1 MIAATAPERPRFPPG
16 RPTITAIASAAA
28 APPALP
34 AVRPGAAAAWALA
47 QAARDPFVI
56 LITIYIFAPY
66 YVTRVVGDPV
76 AGQTLVA
83 GANKWGGWIVMLT
96 APLLGATIDRL
107 GPRKPW
113 LAAVITLMVAM
124 TTTLWF
130 TPPAGATGGA
140 GLSPLMVATV
150 FAGMTVAFAYHEML
164 HNALLV
170 PAAGLA
176 GAARASG
183 LGLAGGNGMS
193 VLMLTGVLIAFAL
206 PGIVGWGWLPAAPLL
221 GLDPAQGEPDR
232 VTALIVAAVMAVG
245 SVPLFLKV
253 PDMAR
258 SALTLPAAVRAGA
271 GDLVALFKGARGHR
285 NVLTYLLS
293 RMIFTD
299 GLTAILVF
307 SGLFAAGAMHWATLE
322 MLAYGIIL
330 SVAAV
335 AGGLM
340 AGRLDDAIGPKNSLK
355 VELAV
360 LIVFWA
366 LALGMGRNRILYSP
380 WQGAPLWDGPMFT
393 TLPELVFLGL
403 GCGLAITITAA
414 YASSRTLLTRIAPP
428 ERLGVFFGLYVLSGA
443 ATMWLGPLLI
453 EAATR
458 AGGSQAIGL
467 TPILG
472 MLGIGWALL
481 FAVRGGGR
489 GEVSVAE

>member
-1 MIAATAPERPRFPPG
+1 M
-16 RPTITAIASAAA
+16 PTLPLPSRAAA
-28 APPALP
+28 N
-34 AVRPGAAAAWALA
+34 AWALA

-66 YVTRVVGDPV
+66 YVTRVIGDPV

-113 LAAVITLMVAM
+113 LAVLLTGMVAM
-124 TTTLWF
+124 TAALWF
-130 TPPAGATGGA
+130 TPPGGG
-140 GLSPLMVATV
+140 GLSPLMVATI
-150 FAGMTVAFAYHEML
+150 FAAMTVAFAYHEML

-170 PAAGLA
+170 PAAGVE

-183 LGLAGGNGMS
+183 LGLAGGNGLS

-206 PGIVGWGWLPAAPLL
+206 PGKVPWDWLPAAPLL
-221 GLDPAQGEPDR
+221 GLDPALGEPDR
-232 VTALIVAAVMAVG
+232 ITTLLVAGAMALF

-258 SALTLPAAVRAGA
+258 TALSLPQAIRAGA
-271 GDLVALFKGARGHR
+271 GDLAALVRGARGHR
-285 NVLTYLLS
+285 NVLTYLLA

-307 SGLFAAGAMHWATLE
+307 SGLFAAGAMRWATLE

-330 SVAAV
+330 SIAAV
-335 AGGLM
+335 AGGLL
-340 AGRLDDAIGPKNSLK
+340 AGRLDDVVGPKTSLK
-355 VELAV
+355 LEIGV
-360 LIVFWA
+360 LIIFWA
-366 LALGMGRNRILYSP
+366 LALGMGRNRILYQP
-380 WQGAPLWDGPMFT
+380 WDGDPFWNGPMFT
-393 TLPELVFLGL
+393 TLPEVIFLGL
-403 GCGLAITITAA
+403 GCILAITITAA

-428 ERLGVFFGLYVLSGA
+428 EQLGVFFGLYVLSGA

-453 EAATR
+453 EAATH

-472 MLGIGWALL
+472 MLAVGWALL
-481 FAVRGGGR
+481 FAVRGGGPIR
-489 GEVSVAE
+489 

>member
-1 MIAATAPERPRFPPG
+1 MISRRGE
-16 RPTITAIASAAA
+16 PTITAIASDA
-28 APPALP
+28 APALALP
-34 AVRPGAAAAWALA
+34 ALRPGAATAWAMA

-66 YVTRVVGDPV
+66 YVTRVIGDPV

-113 LAAVITLMVAM
+113 LAAVVALMVMM
-124 TTTLWF
+124 TTALWF
-130 TPPAGATGGA
+130 TPPSGA

-150 FAGMTVAFAYHEML
+150 FAGMTIAFAYHEML

-176 GAARASG
+176 GAGRASG

-193 VLMLTGVLIAFAL
+193 VLMLTAVLVAFAL
-206 PGIVGWGWLPAAPLL
+206 PGNVGWSWLPDAPLL

-232 VTALIVAAVMAVG
+232 VTALIVAAVMAIG

-258 SALTLPAAVRAGA
+258 TALSVPAAIRTGA

-285 NVLTYLLS
+285 NVLTYLLA
-293 RMIFTD
+293 RMLFTD

-307 SGLFAAGAMHWATLE
+307 SGLFAAGSMRWATLE

-340 AGRLDDAIGPKNSLK
+340 AGRLDDSIGPKNALK

-366 LALGMGRNRILYSP
+366 MALGMGRNRIVYSP

-393 TLPELVFLGL
+393 TLPELVFLAV
-403 GCGLAITITAA
+403 GCVLAITITAA

-428 ERLGVFFGLYVLSGA
+428 DQLGVFFGLYVLSGA

-453 EAATR
+453 EAATH

-472 MLGIGWALL
+472 MIGVGWALL
-481 FAVRGGGR
+481 FLVRGGGR
-489 GEVSVAE
+489 DTLFAQ

>member
-1 MIAATAPERPRFPPG
+1 VTGFQPGKDQAITPIAAVAPTAQ
-16 RPTITAIASAAA
+16 PT
-28 APPALP
+28 ALP
-34 AVRPGAAAAWALA
+34 LPRRWAAEAWALA

-113 LAAVITLMVAM
+113 LAVLITLMVAM
-124 TTTLWF
+124 TLALWF
-130 TPPAGATGGA
+130 TPPGGG
-140 GLSPLMVATV
+140 GLSPFMVATV

-170 PAAGLA
+170 PAAGIA

-183 LGLAGGNGMS
+183 LALAGGNAMS
-193 VLMLTGVLIAFAL
+193 VLMLIGVLVAFAL
-206 PGIVGWGWLPAAPLL
+206 PGKVDWGWLPPTPLL
-221 GLDPAQGEPDR
+221 GLDPALGEPDR
-232 VTALIVAAVMAVG
+232 ITTLLVAGVMALF
-245 SVPLFLKV
+245 SIPLFLKV

-258 SALTLPAAVRAGA
+258 TALSLPQAVRAGA
-271 GDLVALFKGARGHR
+271 GDLAALVRGARGHR
-285 NVLTYLLS
+285 NVLTYLLA

-307 SGLFAAGAMHWATLE
+307 SGLFAAGAMGWATLE
-322 MLAYGIIL
+322 MLAYGIVL
-330 SVAAV
+330 SIAAV
-335 AGGLM
+335 AGGLL
-340 AGRLDDAIGPKNSLK
+340 AGRLDDAVGPNTSLK
-355 VELAV
+355 LELGL
-360 LIVFWA
+360 LIIIEG
-366 LALGMGRNRILYSP
+366 LALGMAKDRIVYQP
-380 WQGAPLWDGPMFT
+380 WQGEPLWNGPMFT

-403 GCGLAITITAA
+403 GCLIAITVTAA
-414 YASSRTLLTRIAPP
+414 YASSRTMLTRVAPP
-428 ERLGVFFGLYVLSGA
+428 EQLGVFFGLYVLSGA

-458 AGGSQAIGL
+458 MGGTQAIGL

-472 MLGIGWALL
+472 MLGVGWLLL
-481 FAVRGGGR
+481 FAVRGGGPVR
-489 GEVSVAE
+489 

>member
-1 MIAATAPERPRFPPG
+1 MTGFQPGKDQAITPIAAVA
-16 RPTITAIASAAA
+16 PTILPVPRRWAAE
-28 APPALP
+28 
-34 AVRPGAAAAWALA
+34 AWALA

-113 LAAVITLMVAM
+113 LAVLITLMVAM
-124 TTTLWF
+124 TLALWF
-130 TPPAGATGGA
+130 TPPDGD
-140 GLSPLMVATV
+140 GLSPFMVATI

-170 PAAGLA
+170 PAAGIA

-183 LGLAGGNGMS
+183 LALAGGNAMS
-193 VLMLTGVLIAFAL
+193 VLMLIGVLVAFAL
-206 PGIVGWGWLPAAPLL
+206 PGKVDWGWLPPAPLL
-221 GLDPAQGEPDR
+221 GLDPALGEPDR
-232 VTALIVAAVMAVG
+232 ITTLLVAGVMALF
-245 SVPLFLKV
+245 SIPLFLKV

-258 SALTLPAAVRAGA
+258 TALSLPQAVRAGA
-271 GDLVALFKGARGHR
+271 GDLAALVRGARGHR
-285 NVLTYLLS
+285 NVLTYLLA

-307 SGLFAAGAMHWATLE
+307 SGLFAAGAMGWATLE
-322 MLAYGIIL
+322 MLAYGIVL
-330 SVAAV
+330 SIAAV
-335 AGGLM
+335 AGGLL
-340 AGRLDDAIGPKNSLK
+340 AGRLDDAVGPKTSLK
-355 VELAV
+355 LELGL
-360 LIVFWA
+360 LIIIEG
-366 LALGMGRNRILYSP
+366 LALGMAKDRIIYQP
-380 WQGAPLWDGPMFT
+380 WHGEPLWNGPMFT

-403 GCGLAITITAA
+403 GCLIAITVTAA
-414 YASSRTLLTRIAPP
+414 YASSRTMLTRVAPP
-428 ERLGVFFGLYVLSGA
+428 EQLGVFFGLYVLSGA

-453 EAATR
+453 EGATR
-458 AGGSQAIGL
+458 MGGTQAIGL

-472 MLGIGWALL
+472 MLGVGWLLL
-481 FAVRGGGR
+481 FAVRGGGAVR
-489 GEVSVAE
+489 

>member
-1 MIAATAPERPRFPPG
+1 MSTA
-16 RPTITAIASAAA
+16 S
-28 APPALP
+28 P
-34 AVRPGAAAAWALA
+34 AVRPAARPGAAAAWALA

-66 YVTRVVGDPV
+66 YVTRVIGDPV

-113 LAAVITLMVAM
+113 LAALITLMVMM
-124 TTTLWF
+124 TAALWF
-130 TPPAGATGGA
+130 TPPSGA
-140 GLSPLMVATV
+140 GLLPFMVATV

-183 LGLAGGNGMS
+183 LALAGGNAVS
-193 VLMLTGVLIAFAL
+193 VLMLACVLVAFAL
-206 PGIVGWGWLPAAPLL
+206 PGNVGWNWLPDAPLL

-232 VTALIVAAVMAVG
+232 ITALIVAAGMAIG

-258 SALTLPAAVRAGA
+258 TALSLPAAVRTGA
-271 GDLVALFKGARGHR
+271 SDLVALFKGARGHR
-285 NVLTYLLS
+285 NVLTYLLA

-307 SGLFAAGAMHWATLE
+307 SGLFAAGAMRWATLE

-335 AGGLM
+335 AGGLL
-340 AGRLDDAIGPKNSLK
+340 AGRLDDRIGPRYALK
-355 VELAV
+355 IELAV
-360 LIVFWA
+360 LVIFWA
-366 LALGMGRNRILYSP
+366 LVLGMRRDRIVYTP

-393 TLPELVFLGL
+393 TLPELIFLGL
-403 GCGLAITITAA
+403 GCVLAITVTAA

-428 ERLGVFFGLYVLSGA
+428 EQLGVFFGLYVLSGT

-472 MLGIGWALL
+472 MIGVGWALL

-489 GEVSVAE
+489 VS

>member
-1 MIAATAPERPRFPPG
+1 VHEIGPA
-16 RPTITAIASAAA
+16 
-28 APPALP
+28 ALP
-34 AVRPGAAAAWALA
+34 AVRRGAANAWALA

-83 GANKWGGWIVMLT
+83 GANKWGGWIVMLS

-113 LAAVITLMVAM
+113 LAVLLTLMVAM
-124 TTTLWF
+124 TAALWF
-130 TPPAGATGGA
+130 TPPPTASSAG
-140 GLSPLMVATV
+140 GLSPLMVATI
-150 FAGMTVAFAYHEML
+150 FAAMTVAFAYHEML

-170 PAAGLA
+170 PAAGVA

-183 LGLAGGNGMS
+183 LGLAGGNAVS
-193 VLMLTGVLIAFAL
+193 VLMLTGVLVAFAL
-206 PGIVGWGWLPAAPLL
+206 PGKVPWSWLPSAPLL
-221 GLDPAQGEPDR
+221 GLDPALGEPDR
-232 VTALIVAAVMAVG
+232 ITTLLVAAVMAVF

-258 SALTLPAAVRAGA
+258 TSLSLPEAVRAGA
-271 GDLVALFKGARGHR
+271 ADLAGLVRGARGHR
-285 NVLTYLLS
+285 NVLTYLLA

-330 SVAAV
+330 SLAAV
-335 AGGLM
+335 AGGLL
-340 AGRLDDAIGPKNSLK
+340 AGRLDDAVGPKTSLK
-355 VELAV
+355 FELGL
-360 LIVFWA
+360 LIAIEA
-366 LALGMGRNRILYSP
+366 LALGMGRNRLFYTP
-380 WQGAPLWDGPMFT
+380 WYGEPLWNGPMFT

-403 GCGLAITITAA
+403 GCIIAITVTAA
-414 YASSRTLLTRIAPP
+414 YASSRTMLTRVAPP
-428 ERLGVFFGLYVLSGA
+428 EQLGVFFGLYVLSGA

-453 EAATR
+453 EAATH

-472 MLGIGWALL
+472 MLAVGWALL
-481 FAVRGGGR
+481 FAVRGGGPIK
-489 GEVSVAE
+489 

>member
-1 MIAATAPERPRFPPG
+1 MPAAATA
-16 RPTITAIASAAA
+16 SL
-28 APPALP
+28 PADLP
-34 AVRPGAAAAWALA
+34 AVLPATRPGAAGAWALA

-66 YVTRVVGDPV
+66 YVTRVIGDPV

-113 LAAVITLMVAM
+113 LAALLLVMVGM
-124 TTTLWF
+124 TAALWF
-130 TPPAGATGGA
+130 TPPGSATGGA
-140 GLSPLMVATV
+140 GLSPLMVATI
-150 FAGMTVAFAYHEML
+150 FATMTVAFAYHEML

-170 PAAGLA
+170 PAAGIA

-183 LGLAGGNGMS
+183 LGLAGGNAVS
-193 VLMLTGVLIAFAL
+193 VLMLTGVLFAFAL
-206 PGIVGWGWLPAAPLL
+206 PGKVPWSWLPKAPLL
-221 GLDPAQGEPDR
+221 GLDPALGEPDR
-232 VTALIVAAVMAVG
+232 ITTLIVATVMG
-245 SVPLFLKV
+245 LFSVPLFLKV

-258 SALTLPAAVRAGA
+258 TALSLPAAVRAGA
-271 GDLVALFKGARGHR
+271 GDLVGLVRGARGHR
-285 NVLTYLLS
+285 NVLTYLLA

-307 SGLFAAGAMHWATLE
+307 SGLFAAGTMRWATLE

-335 AGGLM
+335 AGGLL
-340 AGRLDDAIGPKNSLK
+340 AGRLDDAVGPKASLK
-355 VELAV
+355 LELAL
-360 LIVFWA
+360 LIVMEG
-366 LALGMGRNRILYSP
+366 LALGMGRNRLFYTS
-380 WQGAPLWDGPMFT
+380 WHGDPLWHGPMFT

-403 GCGLAITITAA
+403 GCIIAITVTAA
-414 YASSRTLLTRIAPP
+414 YASSRTMLTRVAPP
-428 ERLGVFFGLYVLSGA
+428 EQLGVLFGLYVLSGA

-453 EAATR
+453 EGATH

-472 MLGIGWALL
+472 MLGVGWALL

-489 GEVSVAE
+489 MN

>member
-1 MIAATAPERPRFPPG
+1 M
-16 RPTITAIASAAA
+16 
-28 APPALP
+28 P
-34 AVRPGAAAAWALA
+34 AVRPGAANAWALA

-66 YVTRVVGDPV
+66 YVTRVIGDPV

-113 LAAVITLMVAM
+113 LAVVIALMVVM
-124 TTTLWF
+124 TAALWF
-130 TPPAGATGGA
+130 TPPSGA
-140 GLSPLMVATV
+140 GHSPLTLSPLLVATI

-183 LGLAGGNGMS
+183 LGLAGGNAMS
-193 VLMLTGVLIAFAL
+193 VLMLTGVLVAFAL
-206 PGIVGWGWLPAAPLL
+206 PGNVDWGWLPDAPLL
-221 GLDPAQGEPDR
+221 GLDPAKGEPDR
-232 VTALIVAAVMAVG
+232 VTALIVATVMAIG
-245 SVPLFLKV
+245 SVPLFRTV

-258 SALTLPAAVRAGA
+258 TALSLPVAVRTGA
-271 GDLVALFKGARGHR
+271 ADLVALVRGARGHR
-285 NVLTYLLS
+285 NILTYLLA

-307 SGLFAAGAMHWATLE
+307 SGLFAAGAMRWATLE

-340 AGRLDDAIGPKNSLK
+340 AGRLDDAIGPKNSLTF
-355 VELAV
+355 ELGI

-366 LALGMGRNRILYSP
+366 LTLGMGRDRIVYAP
-380 WQGAPLWDGPMFT
+380 WQGAPVWDGPMFT

-403 GCGLAITITAA
+403 GCVLAVTITAA

-428 ERLGVFFGLYVLSGA
+428 EQLGVFFGLYVLSGA

-453 EAATR
+453 EAATH

-472 MLGIGWALL
+472 MLGVGWALL

-489 GEVSVAE
+489 GQVSVAQ

>member
-1 MIAATAPERPRFPPG
+1 MAAKLPEGIR
-16 RPTITAIASAAA
+16 ITAAV
-28 APPALP
+28 PPADAISLP
-34 AVRPGAAAAWALA
+34 IVRPGAAGPWALA

-66 YVTRVVGDPV
+66 YVTRVIGDPV

-96 APLLGATIDRL
+96 APLIGATIDRL
-107 GPRKPW
+107 GPRKPC
-113 LAAVITLMVAM
+113 LAGLLVLMVAM
-124 TTTLWF
+124 TATLWF
-130 TPPAGATGGA
+130 TPPNGS
-140 GLSPLMVATV
+140 GLSPLMVAV
-150 FAGMTVAFAYHEML
+150 IFAAMTVAFAYHEML

-183 LGLAGGNGMS
+183 LGLAGGNAVS
-193 VLMLTGVLIAFAL
+193 VLMLVGVLYAFAL
-206 PGIVGWGWLPAAPLL
+206 PGTVDWGWVPSAPLY
-221 GLDPAQGEPDR
+221 GLDPALGEPDR
-232 VTALIVAAVMAVG
+232 ITTLIVAAVMAVL
-245 SVPLFLKV
+245 SVPLFLRV

-258 SALTLPAAVRAGA
+258 TALGLGGAIRAGA
-271 GDLVALFKGARGHR
+271 GDLAALVRGARGHR
-285 NVLTYLLS
+285 NVLTYLLA

-307 SGLFAAGAMHWATLE
+307 SGLFAAGSMRWATLE

-335 AGGLM
+335 AGGLL
-340 AGRLDDAIGPKNSLK
+340 AGRLDDAVGPKTSLK
-355 VELAV
+355 VELGV

-366 LALGMGRNRILYSP
+366 LALGMGRDRIIYSP
-380 WQGAPLWDGPMFT
+380 WVGPPLWDGPMFT

-403 GCGLAITITAA
+403 GCVLAITITAA

-428 ERLGVFFGLYVLSGA
+428 DQLGVFFGLYVLSGA

-453 EAATR
+453 EAATA

-472 MLGIGWALL
+472 LLGVGWALL
-481 FAVRGGGR
+481 FAVRGGGPVR
-489 GEVSVAE
+489 

>member
-1 MIAATAPERPRFPPG
+1 MIAATGPQVTGFQPGKDRPIT
-16 RPTITAIASAAA
+16 PTVASIAVPATVPATRRWAAE
-28 APPALP
+28 
-34 AVRPGAAAAWALA
+34 AWALA

-113 LAAVITLMVAM
+113 LAVLISLMVAM
-124 TTTLWF
+124 TAALWF
-130 TPPAGATGGA
+130 TPPGSGTGGA
-140 GLSPLMVATV
+140 GLSPFMVATI
-150 FAGMTVAFAYHEML
+150 FAAMTVAFAYHEML

-170 PAAGLA
+170 PAAGIA

-183 LGLAGGNGMS
+183 LALAGGNAMS
-193 VLMLTGVLIAFAL
+193 VLMLVGVLVAFAL
-206 PGIVGWGWLPAAPLL
+206 PGKVPWGWLPPHPML
-221 GLDPAQGEPDR
+221 GLDPALGEPDR
-232 VTALIVAAVMAVG
+232 ITTLLVAGIMALFSI
-245 SVPLFLKV
+245 PLFLKV

-258 SALTLPAAVRAGA
+258 TALSLPQAVRAGA
-271 GDLVALFKGARGHR
+271 GDLAALVRGARGHR
-285 NVLTYLLS
+285 NVLTYLLA

-330 SVAAV
+330 SIAAV
-335 AGGLM
+335 AGGLL
-340 AGRLDDAIGPKNSLK
+340 AGRLDDAVGPKTSLK
-355 VELAV
+355 LELGL
-360 LIVFWA
+360 LIIMEA
-366 LALGMGRNRILYSP
+366 LALGMGRNRVIYQP
-380 WQGAPLWDGPMFT
+380 WHGDLLWNGPMFT

-403 GCGLAITITAA
+403 GCIIAITVTAA
-414 YASSRTLLTRIAPP
+414 YASSRTMLTRVAPP
-428 ERLGVFFGLYVLSGA
+428 EQLGVFFGLYVLSGA

-453 EAATR
+453 EGATR
-458 AGGSQAIGL
+458 IGGTQALGL

-472 MLGIGWALL
+472 MLAIGWALL
-481 FAVRGGGR
+481 FAVRGG
-489 GEVSVAE
+489 EPVQ

>member
-1 MIAATAPERPRFPPG
+1 MPGFQRGG
-16 RPTITAIASAAA
+16 RPITAT
-28 APPALP
+28 LP
-34 AVRPGAAAAWALA
+34 APRPGAATAWALA

-56 LITIYIFAPY
+56 LISIYIFAPY

-113 LAAVITLMVAM
+113 LAVVIALMVAM
-124 TTTLWF
+124 TTALWF
-130 TPPAGATGGA
+130 TPPSGPA
-140 GLSPLMVATV
+140 LSPLMVATI

-183 LGLAGGNGMS
+183 LGLAGGNGLS
-193 VLMLTGVLIAFAL
+193 VLMLVGVLVAFAL
-206 PGIVGWGWLPAAPLL
+206 PGNVGWDWLPSAPLL
-221 GLDPAQGEPDR
+221 GLDPARGEPDR
-232 VTALIVAAVMAVG
+232 VTTLIVAGVMMIG

-253 PDMAR
+253 PDMMR
-258 SALTLPAAVRAGA
+258 SALSVPAAIRAGA
-271 GDLVALFKGARGHR
+271 SDLAALVRGARGHR
-285 NVLTYLLS
+285 NILTYLLA

-307 SGLFAAGAMHWATLE
+307 SGLFAAGTMRWATLE

-335 AGGLM
+335 AGGLL

-355 VELAV
+355 FELGLLV
-360 LIVFWA
+360 VFWA
-366 LALGMGRNRILYSP
+366 MALGMGRNRILYSSWEGP
-380 WQGAPLWDGPMFT
+380 PLWDAPMFT
-393 TLPELVFLGL
+393 TLPELVFLGI
-403 GCGLAITITAA
+403 GCVLAITVTAA

-428 ERLGVFFGLYVLSGA
+428 EQLGVFFGLYVLSGA

-472 MLGIGWALL
+472 LIGIGWALL

-489 GEVSVAE
+489 GQISVPE

>member
-1 MIAATAPERPRFPPG
+1 
-16 RPTITAIASAAA
+16 
-28 APPALP
+28 LP
-34 AVRPGAAAAWALA
+34 AVRPGAASAWALA

-66 YVTRVVGDPV
+66 YVTRVIGDPV

-113 LAAVITLMVAM
+113 LAAVVALMVMM
-124 TTTLWF
+124 TTALWF
-130 TPPAGATGGA
+130 TPPTGA

-193 VLMLTGVLIAFAL
+193 VLMLTGVLMAFAL
-206 PGIVGWGWLPAAPLL
+206 PGKVDWGWLPAAPLL
-221 GLDPAQGEPDR
+221 GLDPAMGEPDR
-232 VTALIVAAVMAVG
+232 VTALIVATVMAIG

-258 SALTLPAAVRAGA
+258 TALSVPAAVRQGA

-285 NVLTYLLS
+285 NVLTYLLA

-307 SGLFAAGAMHWATLE
+307 SGLFAAGAMRWATLE
-322 MLAYGIIL
+322 MLAYGITL

-335 AGGLM
+335 AGGLL

-355 VELAV
+355 VELGL
-360 LIVFWA
+360 LIIFWA
-366 LALGMGRNRILYSP
+366 LALGMGRNRIIYSE

-403 GCGLAITITAA
+403 GCVLAITITAA

-428 ERLGVFFGLYVLSGA
+428 EQLGVFFGLYVLSGA

-453 EAATR
+453 EAATH
-458 AGGSQAIGL
+458 AGGSQTIGL

-472 MLGIGWALL
+472 MIGVGWALL

-489 GEVSVAE
+489 GETSVPE

>member
-1 MIAATAPERPRFPPG
+1 
-16 RPTITAIASAAA
+16 
-28 APPALP
+28 
-34 AVRPGAAAAWALA
+34 VRPGAGNAWALA

-66 YVTRVVGDPV
+66 FVTRVVGDPV

-96 APLLGATIDRL
+96 APLIGATIDRL

-113 LAAVITLMVAM
+113 LAIVIALMVMM
-124 TTTLWF
+124 TAALWF
-130 TPPAGATGGA
+130 TPPAGTGG
-140 GLSPLMVATV
+140 GLSPLMVVAIL
-150 FAGMTVAFAYHEML
+150 AGMTVAFAYHEML

-183 LGLAGGNGMS
+183 LGLAGGNGLS
-193 VLMLTGVLIAFAL
+193 VLMLVGVLVAFAL
-206 PGIVGWGWLPAAPLL
+206 PGAVPWQWLPPAPLL
-221 GLDPAQGEPDR
+221 GLDPALGEPDR
-232 VTALIVAAVMAVG
+232 VTALIVAGVMAVG

-258 SALTLPAAVRAGA
+258 TSLSVAAAARAGA
-271 GDLVALFKGARGHR
+271 ADLAALVKGARGHR
-285 NVLTYLLS
+285 NVLVYLLA

-307 SGLFAAGAMHWATLE
+307 GGLFAAGAMRWATLE
-322 MLAYGIIL
+322 MLAYGIVL

-335 AGGLM
+335 AGGLL

-355 VELAV
+355 IELAV
-360 LIVFWA
+360 LIVVEA
-366 LALGMGRNRILYSP
+366 LVLGMGRNRLFYQP
-380 WQGAPLWDGPMFT
+380 WQGQPLWDGPMFT

-403 GCGLAITITAA
+403 GCIIAITVTAA
-414 YASSRTLLTRIAPP
+414 YASSRTMLTRVAPP
-428 ERLGVFFGLYVLSGA
+428 DQLGIFFGLYVLSGS
-443 ATMWLGPLLI
+443 ATMWLGPLLV

-458 AGGSQAIGL
+458 IGGSQAIGL
-467 TPILG
+467 MPVIG
-472 MLGIGWALL
+472 MLGLGWALL

-489 GEVSVAE
+489 VP

>member
-1 MIAATAPERPRFPPG
+1 MIAATGPQVTGFQPGKDQPITPIAAVAP
-16 RPTITAIASAAA
+16 AVL
-28 APPALP
+28 PPALP
-34 AVRPGAAAAWALA
+34 APRRWAAEAWALA

-113 LAAVITLMVAM
+113 LAVLITLMVGM
-124 TTTLWF
+124 TVALWF
-130 TPPAGATGGA
+130 TPPGGG
-140 GLSPLMVATV
+140 GLSPFMVATV

-170 PAAGLA
+170 PAAGIA

-183 LGLAGGNGMS
+183 LALAGGNAMS
-193 VLMLTGVLIAFAL
+193 VLMLIGVLVAFAL
-206 PGIVGWGWLPAAPLL
+206 PGKVDWGWLPPAPLL
-221 GLDPAQGEPDR
+221 GLDPALGEPDR
-232 VTALIVAAVMAVG
+232 ITTLLVAGVMALF
-245 SVPLFLKV
+245 SIPLFLKV

-258 SALTLPAAVRAGA
+258 TALSLPQAVRAGA
-271 GDLVALFKGARGHR
+271 GDLAALVRGARGHR
-285 NVLTYLLS
+285 NVLTYLLA

-307 SGLFAAGAMHWATLE
+307 SGLFAAGAMGWATLE
-322 MLAYGIIL
+322 MLAYGIVL
-330 SVAAV
+330 SIAAV
-335 AGGLM
+335 AGGLL
-340 AGRLDDAIGPKNSLK
+340 AGRLDDAVGPKTSLK
-355 VELAV
+355 LELGL
-360 LIVFWA
+360 LIIIEG
-366 LALGMGRNRILYSP
+366 LALGMAKDRILYQP
-380 WQGAPLWDGPMFT
+380 WHGAPLWNGPMFT

-403 GCGLAITITAA
+403 GCLIAITVTAA
-414 YASSRTLLTRIAPP
+414 YASSRTMLTRVAPP
-428 ERLGVFFGLYVLSGA
+428 EQLGVFFGLYVLSGA

-458 AGGSQAIGL
+458 IGGTQAIGL

-472 MLGIGWALL
+472 MLGVGWLLL
-481 FAVRGGGR
+481 FAVRGGGPVR
-489 GEVSVAE
+489 